1 MPNILRSWLET
12 RRSPTDEPGTI
23 LAQARSAGHF
33 SDLQDLVDKS
43 FRAAR
48 VGIWECTLPDETLR
62 WTDTVFELFDLEPQA
77 KISRDEIVSLYTDD
91 SRKQL
96 KQVRDEALRNGGGF
110 TLDAEIVTAK
120 GNSRWIRITAIVEH
134 VEGVPVR
141 LFGMKQD
148 ITAEKAMFEQV
159 RRLTEVDGLTGLASR
174 SKFEQVFGTLCATR
188 DGQPHALLL
197 IDLDG
202 FKAVNDTLGHQEG
215 DDYLRLTA
223 RRLLEAA
230 PQAHLVA
237 RLGGDEFAVIHPV
250 PSPSALEELA
260 SRIAS
265 ALDDRTVL
273 AGSGI
278 RVSASLGGALLSQ
291 DRTPKEIFSRADKA
305 LYRVKSEG
313 KSTFNLD
320 LTP

>member
-12 RRSPTDEPGTI
+12 RRPLSNDQGPI
-23 LAQARSAGHF
+23 LAQSGSGEHF
-33 SDLQDLVDKS
+33 SDLQNLVDQS

-77 KISRDEIVSLYTDD
+77 KISRETIVSLYTEE

-110 TLDAEIVTAK
+110 TLDAEIRTAR
-120 GNSRWIRITAIVEH
+120 GNERWIRITAIVEH
-134 VEGVPVR
+134 VDGRAVR

-148 ITAEKAMFEQV
+148 ITAEKAMIEQV
-159 RRLTEVDGLTGLASR
+159 RQLTEVDGLTGLASR
-174 SKFEQVFGTLCATR
+174 SRFERLFEDLCGTPADAT
-188 DGQPHALLL
+188 HALLL

-223 RRLLEAA
+223 ARLREAA
-230 PQAHLVA
+230 PDAHLIA
-237 RLGGDEFAVIHPV
+237 RLGGDEFAIIHAF
-250 PSPSALEELA
+250 SSYEMLED
-260 SRIAS
+260 IA
-265 ALDDRTVL
+265 ARLTGTLDDRHTL
-273 AGSGI
+273 ASSGI
-278 RVSASLGGALLSQ
+278 AVSASLGGARIAP
-291 DRTPKEIFSRADKA
+291 DRTSKEIFSRADKA
-305 LYRVKSEG
+305 LYRGKSEG
-313 KSTFNLD
+313 KRTFNLD
-320 LTP
+320 LA